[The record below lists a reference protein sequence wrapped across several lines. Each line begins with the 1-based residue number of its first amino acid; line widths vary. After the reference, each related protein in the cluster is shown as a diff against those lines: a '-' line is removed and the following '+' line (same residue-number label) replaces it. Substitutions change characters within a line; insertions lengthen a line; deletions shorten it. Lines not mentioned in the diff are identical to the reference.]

1 MVRLVTDTA
10 RLGGKSV
17 IPMAETAVDGNALRM
32 IVIDIRPERR
42 QLLRN
47 LVESTG
53 LAGPDIVEVA
63 TTAEAVELL
72 EAEDRD
78 VVFVEIQPVSQGL
91 ETIEVLRNLSSG
103 LRIVVCSFH
112 GDTDTKERALARG
125 ADAYLDKPVSSFS
138 LTRLLRGFFPEPSAT
153 PEAPP
158 QDDPRP
164 PPVPVA
170 LGPARR
176 RP

>member
-1 MVRLVTDTA
+1 MVV
-10 RLGGKSV
+10 
-17 IPMAETAVDGNALRM
+17 VDN
-32 IVIDIRPERR
+32 RPERR
-42 QLLRN
+42 HLLRN

-53 LAGPDIVEVA
+53 LAGPDVVEAA

-72 EAEDRD
+72 EQQDHD

-91 ETIEVLRNLSSG
+91 ETIEVLRHLSSG
-103 LRIVVCSFH
+103 VRIVVCSFH
-112 GDTDTKERALARG
+112 VHPETKERALARG

-138 LTRLLRGFFPEPSAT
+138 LTRLLRGFFPAPSAT
-153 PEAPP
+153 PQAPQ

-170 LGPARR
+170 IGPARR
-176 RP
+176 QS